1 MDFIQSSNSDGVFN
15 FEFKILN
22 SKNPIH
28 PSILLIM
35 VKTYNKIIIAGGTG
49 FIGNFLKEH
58 FRTKAEKVIILS
70 RSVAKETGNV
80 SYLQWDGKTLGS
92 WKEQLEGAEI
102 LINLAGKSVNCR
114 YTEKN
119 KKEIF
124 DSRTYSTQV
133 LGEAVKQLKHPPAVW
148 FNSASATIYRHAED
162 RPNDE
167 YNGEYQNDF
176 SVQVCKKWE
185 QTFTDIKLSNTR
197 KIILRI
203 AIVLGKK
210 DGVVT
215 RFKNLVTAGLG
226 GKQGGGEQYFSWI
239 HEEDLAAI
247 IEYLYQHA
255 ELEGIFNCSSPEPVK
270 NKELMKTYR
279 EIIKPF
285 IALPSPKWMLKL
297 GAALIGTETELLLK
311 SRWILPKR
319 LQEAGYPFKYS
330 NIKAALNNIL

>member
-1 MDFIQSSNSDGVFN
+1 MT
-15 FEFKILN
+15 
-22 SKNPIH
+22 
-28 PSILLIM
+28 
-35 VKTYNKIIIAGGTG
+35 KTYHKIIIAGGTG
-49 FIGNFLKEH
+49 FIGNFLKEY
-58 FRTKAEKVIILS
+58 FGTKAERVIILS
-70 RSVAKETGNV
+70 RSPAREEGNIA
-80 SYLQWDGKTLGS
+80 YLPWDGKTLGS
-92 WKEQLEGAEI
+92 WKEQLEGAEM

-133 LGEAVKQLKHPPAVW
+133 LGEAVKQLQHPPAVW

-167 YNGEYQNDF
+167 YNGEYHNDF

-185 QTFTDIKLSNTR
+185 QTFNNLKLSSTR

-203 AIVLGKK
+203 AIVLGDK

-215 RFKNLVTAGLG
+215 RFKNLANGGLG
-226 GKQGGGEQYFSWI
+226 GKQGNGNQYFSWI

-255 ELEGIFNCSSPEPVK
+255 EQEGVFNCSSPGPIK

-279 EIIKPF
+279 DILNPL

-297 GAALIGTETELLLK
+297 GATLIGTEPELLLK
-311 SRWILPKR
+311 SRWVLPRR
-319 LQEAGYPFKYS
+319 LSEAGYQFKYS
-330 NIKAALNNIL
+330 DIKPALRNVLKKE